1 MYRVLFIVS
10 FVSVMS
16 GVCFL
21 GILQSFEMVVQW
33 CCLMLLVL
41 CRCVAAQGNGGTE
54 VDRSIYIPKI
64 PGHTP
69 SPPFNVDGV
78 GNRFVPSGAN
88 MWNTEQQSNL
98 NNIMEHSLFTPLIT
112 HVLNGANAAATRF
125 FTKMKSKNN
134 LVAAATQFYHNI
146 AADFITTNDT
156 TCVFED
162 SANDTS
168 SCRLINLKISSYND
182 QRFIKTTTAFVAV
195 CFSYLLVRL
204 LFAAFVAVC
213 CSYLLVRL
221 LFAALQ
227 LGLHFGYTKNIRD
240 AYIGGT
246 HWIKERDD
254 L

>member
-54 VDRSIYIPKI
+54 VDRSTYIPQI

-195 CFSYLLVRL
+195 CCSYLFVRL
-204 LFAAFVAVC
+204 LFATFVAVC